1 MNGSSGTDGVN
12 DKRILRSGDE
22 RNEVERARETDARL
36 WNKVNY
42 LVVRR
47 VIKKITQKTTQKYP
61 PMSGGVLGGLKRA
74 HINYLI

>member
-61 PMSGGVLGGLKRA
+61 PHEWGGFRGVEKST
-74 HINYLI
+74 Y